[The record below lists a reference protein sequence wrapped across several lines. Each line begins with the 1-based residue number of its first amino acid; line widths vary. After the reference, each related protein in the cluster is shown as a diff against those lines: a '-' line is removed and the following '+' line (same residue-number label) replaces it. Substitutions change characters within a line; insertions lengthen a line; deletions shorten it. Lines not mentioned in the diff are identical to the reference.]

1 MFFIFVGE
9 GSGTGPAIVEGDR
22 TVDYATLESRSRDI
36 AAHVVAATRFVAPL
50 TFETFAPGRV
60 FSEMFAAGQD
70 PLLHV
75 NLARE
80 CELLLVAPASADIL
94 GKMANGIADDL
105 LSTVFCAFFKRVV
118 AAPAMNRHM
127 LENPA
132 VVDNLAR
139 LRARGVEVIEADEG
153 PLANLEIGRGRMPDA
168 QALYDHAV
176 ARAGLSPEGRGEK

>member
-1 MFFIFVGE
+1 MKLVLGVS
-9 GSGTGPAIVEGDR
+9 GS
-22 TVDYATLESRSRDI
+22 I
-36 AAHVVAATRFVAPL
+36 AAYKAVDVLRLFQKNGHETTVILTRAATRFVAPL

-168 QALYDHAV
+168 QALYDHCLGLL
-176 ARAGLSPEGRGEK
+176 RA

>member
-1 MFFIFVGE
+1 MKLVLGVS
-9 GSGTGPAIVEGDR
+9 GS
-22 TVDYATLESRSRDI
+22 I
-36 AAHVVAATRFVAPL
+36 AAYKAVDILRLFQKHGHETTVILTPAATRFVAPL
-50 TFETFAPGRV
+50 TFATFAPGRV

-105 LSTVFCAFFKRVV
+105 LSTVFCAFFRRVV

-127 LENPA
+127 LDNPA

-139 LRARGVEVIEADEG
+139 LRARGVEVVESDEG
-153 PLANLEIGRGRMPDA
+153 PLANLETGRGRMPDA
-168 QALYDHAV
+168 QALYDHCLGLR
-176 ARAGLSPEGRGEK
+176 RA